1 MNQPIMGSAWGT
13 CLPGASG
20 WLARRCLP
28 LAPSLPA
35 TSKASRTPGPPGQ
48 DGGGG
53 FKTVSW
59 GLPRTYWPVSL
70 QIRSLKKESISPSGP
85 LFPPYLTPS
94 RAAGWSTCAAGTA
107 RCAGDKATQSAGE
120 FRVEKNRNILCSGY
134 WP

>member
-85 LFPPYLTPS
+85 LFPPYLTIPGC
-94 RAAGWSTCAAGTA
+94 RLEHVCCWHCQVCW
-107 RCAGDKATQSAGE
+107 RQSHPKCWRVQGGE
-120 FRVEKNRNILCSGY
+120 K
-134 WP
+134 